1 MEIKLNIL
9 TRVEGEGALKIYLKD
24 GKLVDVDL
32 NIFEPPRFFESILKG
47 KEYIVIPDI
56 TARICGI
63 CPVAYQISGV
73 QAIESIFK
81 VEIPKELEDL
91 RRLIYYGEWIQSHVL
106 HIFFLHLP
114 DFLNLNS
121 FIDIVKTYPNISKI
135 ALNLKKVSQRMLEII
150 GGRPSHPVSI
160 KVGGFH
166 KVPNESDIKFLIKD
180 LEDSYN
186 QSLDAMKF
194 LVSINFPDHRLNKD
208 FTFISL
214 QEEKFYPILKGK
226 IVTSDGLKFE
236 KEEFLEFIQEYEKE
250 KSTAKYSCRKDGKKY
265 IVGPVARFN
274 NNYEY
279 LTENTKK
286 ICNKFHI
293 YPSVYNMSKSILIRM
308 IEVIDS
314 IERSILI
321 INNYKKLEKSSV
333 EYEVKEGEGTG
344 ISEAPRGILWHMYRL
359 DKEGKIL
366 QANIIPPTSQN
377 QEGMEYLIKSL
388 ISGDVVCN
396 GENIQTEAEKAVRD
410 FDPCISCATHFL
422 KISLTIS

>member
-9 TRVEGEGALKIYLKD
+9 TRVEGEGSLKVYLKD
-24 GKLVDVDL
+24 GKAIDIDL

-47 KEYIVIPDI
+47 KEYSVIPDI

-81 VEIPKELEDL
+81 VEIPKEIEDL

-121 FIDIVKTYPNISKI
+121 FIDIVKTFPNISKI
-135 ALNLKKVSQRMLEII
+135 ALNLKKVSQKILEII

-160 KVGGFH
+160 KVGGFY
-166 KVPNESDIKFLIKD
+166 KLPEESKLKSLLPD
-180 LEDSYN
+180 LEDIYN

-194 LVSINFPDHRLNKD
+194 LVSLNFPNHNLSKD

-214 QEEKFYPILKGK
+214 REEKFYPLLKGK
-226 IVTSDGLKFE
+226 IVTSDGLEFE
-236 KEEFLEFIQEYEKE
+236 KEKFLDFIYEYQKE
-250 KSTAKYSCRKDGKKY
+250 NSTAKFSLRKDGKKY
-265 IVGPVARFN
+265 IVGPIARFN
-274 NNYEY
+274 NNYDY

-286 ICNKFHI
+286 VCNKFNIHPYI
-293 YPSVYNMSKSILIRM
+293 NNMSLSILVRM
-308 IEVIDS
+308 VEVIDS

-321 INNYKKLEKSSV
+321 INNYKKPEKSSV
-333 EYEVKEGEGTG
+333 EYKVKEGEGTG

-359 DKEGKIL
+359 DEKGEIL
-366 QANIIPPTSQN
+366 KANIIPPTSQN
-377 QEGMEYLIKSL
+377 QEGMEYLVKSL
-388 ISGDVVCN
+388 IN
-396 GENIQTEAEKAVRD
+396 ENIENINIEAEKSIRD

-422 KISLTIS
+422 KVDFINIKSQ